1 MMVPSSTRTPLG
13 SVTVISFASANSGS
27 CPVIVTLVGETD
39 NVDPLMGEVLTNE
52 LANDALV
59 PKKVSKSS
67 NALPDANF
75 LTFAFLEAPRK
86 CLNSRQSSHLFRL
99 ST

>member
-1 MMVPSSTRTPLG
+1 
-13 SVTVISFASANSGS
+13 
-27 CPVIVTLVGETD
+27 
-39 NVDPLMGEVLTNE
+39 MGEVLTNE